1 MIWIIAS
8 PLLCLGVCLPM
19 FMYYKSAA
27 KYSLAAM
34 YKSAGTLCALIP
46 ALVAA
51 IRLDPHCWICAAGI
65 LLCAVGDY
73 LLEFSTLLGGGF
85 FLAGHICYIAFLIHL
100 FPVSAVHVICLAVFL
115 GILVFTFYKNKT
127 LIGKQLPVFAVY
139 GVVLSV
145 MAAFAVGALA
155 SGTTYGILIACAGAL
170 FFVSD
175 YILLHRNLYT
185 AGKAVSWIIMIT
197 YYTAQLLFGISCLY
211 I

>member
-1 MIWIIAS
+1 MKYTF
-8 PLLCLGVCLPM
+8 LLVNVCN
-19 FMYYKSAA
+19 
-27 KYSLAAM
+27 
-34 YKSAGTLCALIP
+34 G
-46 ALVAA
+46 
-51 IRLDPHCWICAAGI
+51 
-65 LLCAVGDY
+65 
-73 LLEFSTLLGGGF
+73 
-85 FLAGHICYIAFLIHL
+85 
-100 FPVSAVHVICLAVFL
+100 
-115 GILVFTFYKNKT
+115 YKNKT

-197 YYTAQLLFGISCLY
+197 YYTAQLLFGISCLC

>member
-100 FPVSAVHVICLAVFL
+100 FPVSAVHIICLAVFL
-115 GILVFTFYKNKT
+115 GILIFTFYKNKT
-127 LIGKQLPVFAVY
+127 LI
-139 GVVLSV
+139 
-145 MAAFAVGALA
+145 
-155 SGTTYGILIACAGAL
+155 I
-170 FFVSD
+170 
-175 YILLHRNLYT
+175 
-185 AGKAVSWIIMIT
+185 
-197 YYTAQLLFGISCLY
+197 
-211 I
+211 